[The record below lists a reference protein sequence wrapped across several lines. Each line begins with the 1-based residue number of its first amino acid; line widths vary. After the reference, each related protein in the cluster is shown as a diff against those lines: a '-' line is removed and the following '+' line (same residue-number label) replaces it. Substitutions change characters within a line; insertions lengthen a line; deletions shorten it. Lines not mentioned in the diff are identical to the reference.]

1 MSGLAYI
8 NSAQAATTTVSIPSH
23 EQGDFILGIAIS
35 NASFSAPS
43 TPSGQNWST
52 ETSAGGLLNS
62 GTLFY
67 KFAQNSSESFGTSV
81 GADQVLVAIYKGVR
95 LSDPFGTNVF
105 DGAVGASNYNFGSM
119 TMEETDNSSWMIGWG
134 YTEAGSPTFSAISGT
149 TQRLA
154 SGRIT
159 FADTALGLN
168 SWSNTSAS
176 LGGGGYTTQNANFEL
191 KAQPYSGGL
200 FF

>member
-1 MSGLAYI
+1 MSGLMYI

-67 KFAQNSSESFGTSV
+67 KFAF
-81 GADQVLVAIYKGVR
+81 
-95 LSDPFGTNVF
+95 
-105 DGAVGASNYNFGSM
+105 
-119 TMEETDNSSWMIGWG
+119 
-134 YTEAGSPTFSAISGT
+134 
-149 TQRLA
+149 
-154 SGRIT
+154 
-159 FADTALGLN
+159 
-168 SWSNTSAS
+168 
-176 LGGGGYTTQNANFEL
+176 
-191 KAQPYSGGL
+191 
-200 FF
+200 